1 MAPHVGVVC
10 FRGGKPPDPRRAGKK
25 PLPSPTPPHRP
36 ADATM
41 TAPPKRSPRRW
52 RNLTWNDLRGV
63 RRLLQHAERS
73 PHDYVA
79 VSTVIFSGGSRQE
92 RQ

>member
-1 MAPHVGVVC
+1 
-10 FRGGKPPDPRRAGKK
+10 
-25 PLPSPTPPHRP
+25 
-36 ADATM
+36 M